1 MDHATQTP
9 FTTYDGHNLAV
20 CDWPLWGSQR
30 PRATV
35 LIVHGL
41 GEHAWRYNALATEL
55 NDWGF
60 AVRAYDQRGHGD
72 SSGKPGRLPHDD
84 TLLRDLADVL
94 EDTRTTHCHRG
105 EVPLILLGH
114 SMGGLVSA
122 LYAAEQLALGNP
134 HAVDALV
141 LSSPA
146 LDLGLGPLQRA
157 MLALLPPLLPDVT
170 VSNGLDP
177 KLISHDPAVVQ
188 AYLEDPRVHN
198 RLSPRLAR
206 FIADGG
212 PLVLRHAADWT
223 VPTLLMYAGA
233 DSLVDPS
240 GSRRFAAATPPEVLQ
255 AHCFEDLYHE
265 LFNEANR
272 FEVLNH
278 LRGWLNERF

>member
-20 CDWPLWGSQR
+20 FDWPLWGAQR

-41 GEHAWRYNALATEL
+41 GEHAWRYNTLATEL
-55 NDWGF
+55 NEWGF
-60 AVRAYDQRGHGD
+60 AVCAYDQRGHGD
-72 SSGKPGRLPHDD
+72 SSGKPGCLPHND

-94 EDTRTTHCHRG
+94 EDTRTTHCRRG

-114 SMGGLVSA
+114 SMGGLVAA
-122 LYAAEQLALGNP
+122 LYTAEQLALGNP

-146 LDLGLGPLQRA
+146 LDPGLGALQRA
-157 MLALLPPLLPDVT
+157 LLTLLPSLLPDVT
-170 VSNGLDP
+170 VPNGLDP
-177 KLISHDPAVVQ
+177 KLISHDPDVVRD
-188 AYLEDPRVHN
+188 YMGDPSVHN
-198 RLSPRLAR
+198 RISPRLGR

-212 PLVLRHAADWT
+212 HRVMQHAAQWT

-233 DSLVDPS
+233 DGLVDPS
-240 GSRRFAAATPPEVLQ
+240 GSRRFAAATPPEVVQ

-272 FEVLNH
+272 FEVVSH

>member
-1 MDHATQTP
+1 MDHATQIP
-9 FTTYDGHNLAV
+9 FTTYDGHNLAI
-20 CDWPLWGSQR
+20 CDWPLWRTQR

-41 GEHAWRYNALATEL
+41 GEHAWRYNPLATEL
-55 NDWGF
+55 NAWGF
-60 AVRAYDQRGHGD
+60 VVRAYDQRGHGD
-72 SSGKPGRLPHDD
+72 SSGKQGCLPHDD

-94 EDTRTTHCHRG
+94 EDTRTTHCRRG
-105 EVPLILLGH
+105 DVPLILLGH
-114 SMGGLVSA
+114 SMGGLVAA
-122 LYAAEQLALGNP
+122 LYTTGQSVLGNP
-134 HAVDALV
+134 QLVDALV

-146 LDLGLGPLQRA
+146 LDPGLGPLQRA
-157 MLALLPPLLPDVT
+157 LLTLLPPLLPDVT

-177 KLISHDPAVVQ
+177 KLISHDPKAVQ
-188 AYLEDPRVHN
+188 AYLDDPRVHN

-206 FIADGG
+206 FIVDGG
-212 PLVLRHAADWT
+212 PLVQRHASDWA

-233 DSLVDPS
+233 DGLVDPS
-240 GSRRFAAATPPEVLQ
+240 GSRRFAATTPPDVVQ
-255 AHCFEDLYHE
+255 AHCFPGMYHE